1 MSSWEISGDASL
13 ALSVTGC
20 SDVNAG
26 KTGSGMYRIFTVG
39 TFLLLIL
46 AGAGPVGAA
55 EDVQPFSSDDKRQRF
70 HELVAELRCPKCQN
84 QTLADSNSPIAQ
96 DLRGEIYRM
105 LEDGKTDSEIVDFLV
120 DRYGEFVMYR
130 PPVKNTTL
138 ILWLT
143 PLLLVLIGI
152 GILWRVHRRQSI
164 SAPPVN
170 AQSDGS
176 SATAVNSEALSAKE
190 QAQLKTLLGESEQSE
205 SDDEKS
211 SGGVE
216 R

>member
-1 MSSWEISGDASL
+1 MHRVL
-13 ALSVTGC
+13 
-20 SDVNAG
+20 
-26 KTGSGMYRIFTVG
+26 TVG
-39 TFLLLIL
+39 SFLLLIL
-46 AGAGPVGAA
+46 AGAGSVGAA
-55 EDVQPFSSDDKRQRF
+55 EDVQAFSSDEKRQRF

-120 DRYGEFVMYR
+120 ARYGEFVMYR

-143 PLLLVLIGI
+143 PLLLVVIGI
-152 GILWRVHRRQSI
+152 GILWRVNRRQSM
-164 SAPPVN
+164 AAQPVN
-170 AQSDGS
+170 WPDGV
-176 SATAVNSEALSAKE
+176 SATAEALSAKE
-190 QAQLKTLLGESEQSE
+190 QAQLQTLLGESEQSE
-205 SDDEKS
+205 SGDDKS

>member
-1 MSSWEISGDASL
+1 MH
-13 ALSVTGC
+13 
-20 SDVNAG
+20 
-26 KTGSGMYRIFTVG
+26 RILTVG

-46 AGAGPVGAA
+46 AGAGSVGAA
-55 EDVQPFSSDDKRQRF
+55 EDVQTFSSDEKRQRF

-120 DRYGEFVMYR
+120 ARYGEFVMYR
-130 PPVKNTTL
+130 PPVKSTTL

-143 PLLLVLIGI
+143 PLLLVVIGI
-152 GILWRVHRRQSI
+152 GILWRVNRRESM

-170 AQSDGS
+170 AQSDAPT
-176 SATAVNSEALSAKE
+176 ATAASSDALSAKE
-190 QAQLKTLLGESEQSE
+190 QAQLQTLLGETEQSE
-205 SDDEKS
+205 SDDDRS

>member
-1 MSSWEISGDASL
+1 MHRVL
-13 ALSVTGC
+13 
-20 SDVNAG
+20 
-26 KTGSGMYRIFTVG
+26 TVG

-46 AGAGPVGAA
+46 AGAGSVGAA
-55 EDVQPFSSDDKRQRF
+55 EDVQTFSSDEKRQRF

-130 PPVKNTTL
+130 PPVKSTTL

-143 PLLLVLIGI
+143 PLLLVVIGI
-152 GILWRVHRRQSI
+152 GILWRVNRRQSM
-164 SAPPVN
+164 AAQPVN
-170 AQSDGS
+170 TRPDGG
-176 SATAVNSEALSAKE
+176 SATASSSEALSAKE
-190 QAQLKTLLGESEQSE
+190 QAQLQSLLGESEQSE
-205 SDDEKS
+205 SDDHKS

>member
-1 MSSWEISGDASL
+1 MHRVL
-13 ALSVTGC
+13 
-20 SDVNAG
+20 
-26 KTGSGMYRIFTVG
+26 TVG
-39 TFLLLIL
+39 SFLLLIL
-46 AGAGPVGAA
+46 AGAGSVGAA
-55 EDVQPFSSDDKRQRF
+55 EDVQTFSSDEKRQRL

-105 LEDGKTDSEIVDFLV
+105 LEDGKTDSEIVGFLV
-120 DRYGEFVMYR
+120 ARYGEFVMYR

-143 PLLLVLIGI
+143 PLLLVVIGI
-152 GILWRVHRRQSI
+152 GVLWRVNRRQSM
-164 SAPPVN
+164 A
-170 AQSDGS
+170 AQPANWPDGVA
-176 SATAVNSEALSAKE
+176 ATAGSSEALSAKE
-190 QAQLKTLLGESEQSE
+190 QAQLQTLLGESEQSE
-205 SDDEKS
+205 SGDDKS